1 MSESTS
7 GGSVVQPSRKELPV
21 WAERETAW
29 GELLAGCAKGDQTA
43 LASLYDQSSALVY
56 GIALRMM
63 ADPGDAEEVTLD
75 VYHQVWRA
83 ARSYDRS
90 RGSVTSWLVTLAR
103 SRAIDRMRSRA
114 VRARSEEALDRHA
127 DTPSFTAGPDE
138 TTLARQRRQRILA
151 AMTAL
156 SAEQREAIQLA
167 FFSGLTHAELA
178 DRLKQPLG
186 TVKTRIRLGIMKLRE
201 ELGELV
207 V

>member
-7 GGSVVQPSRKELPV
+7 GGSVAQPSRKELPV
-21 WAERETAW
+21 WAEREAAW
-29 GELLAGCAKGDQTA
+29 GELLARCAKGDQSA

-56 GIALRMM
+56 SIALRML
-63 ADPGDAEEVTLD
+63 ADPGDAEEVAID
-75 VYHQVWRA
+75 VYHQVWRT
-83 ARSYDRS
+83 ARSYDSS

-114 VRARSEEALDRHA
+114 VRTRSEEALDRHA
-127 DTPSFTAGPDE
+127 AMPSFTAGPDE
-138 TTLARQRRQRILA
+138 TTLAGQRRQRILA
-151 AMTAL
+151 AMAAL

-178 DRLKQPLG
+178 DRLRQPLG

-207 V
+207 I